1 MTRNAHLPT
10 LRGALIGSLC
20 ALASVA
26 ALAGDGKWVE
36 DAKSCAPPEYPR
48 ESLSKG
54 EQGTTGLRILVGAD
68 GKAIDS
74 EIETSSHSR
83 KLDSAA
89 QRALME
95 CSFKPQPADSKPAQP
110 LDARFGN
117 AGRRAGNR
125 WKADASVGG
134 CAGP

>member
-1 MTRNAHLPT
+1 MTRIAHLT
-10 LRGALIGSLC
+10 SIRSALILSAC
-20 ALASVA
+20 ALASA
-26 ALAGDGKWVE
+26 GAMAGDGKWVQ
-36 DAKSCAPPEYPR
+36 DAKSCAAPEYPR

-54 EQGTTGLRILVGAD
+54 EQGTTALRILVGVD

-95 CSFKPQPADSKPAQP
+95 CSFKPQPADAKPAQQWVKTE
-110 LDARFGN
+110 FV
-117 AGRRAGNR
+117 
-125 WKADASVGG
+125 WKLN
-134 CAGP
+134 

>member
-1 MTRNAHLPT
+1 MKSNAHLSPI
-10 LRGALIGSLC
+10 RGALVAVLC
-20 ALASVA
+20 T
-26 ALAGDGKWVE
+26 LAGAGAMAADFKWVQ
-36 DAKSCAPPEYPR
+36 DVKSCAPPEYPR

-54 EQGTTGLRILVGAD
+54 EQGTTALRILVGVD

-95 CSFKPQPADSKPAQP
+95 CSFKPQPADAKPTQQWVKTE
-110 LDARFGN
+110 FV
-117 AGRRAGNR
+117 
-125 WKADASVGG
+125 WKLN
-134 CAGP
+134 

>member
-1 MTRNAHLPT
+1 MKPNAHLISI
-10 LRGALIGSLC
+10 RGALVASI
-20 ALASVA
+20 LAVCGASAMA
-26 ALAGDGKWVE
+26 ADAKWVQ
-36 DAKSCAPPEYPR
+36 DAKSCEPPQYPR

-54 EQGTTGLRILVGAD
+54 EQGTTGLRILVGVD

-95 CSFKPQPADSKPAQP
+95 CSFKPQPADAKPAQQWIKTE
-110 LDARFGN
+110 FV
-117 AGRRAGNR
+117 
-125 WKADASVGG
+125 WKLN
-134 CAGP
+134 